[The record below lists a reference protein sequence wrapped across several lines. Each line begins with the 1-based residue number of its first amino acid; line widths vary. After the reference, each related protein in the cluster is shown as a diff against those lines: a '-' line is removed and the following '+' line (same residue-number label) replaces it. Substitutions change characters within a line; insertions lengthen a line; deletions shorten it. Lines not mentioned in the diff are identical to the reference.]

1 MNREYRTIHSN
12 ALGRQMEMLVY
23 GTSGKPMVVFPSQE
37 GRFFDYENFGMIDT
51 LAPFIQ
57 SGKIQVYCIDSIDHE
72 SWFARTNP
80 VERVKRA
87 NDYDRAV
94 KEDVIPHIMNDGH
107 EGAGV
112 IAHGCS
118 FGAFHTAN
126 FALRQ
131 PEAFDSGI
139 ALSGCYNIEFA
150 MQGFYSNEMHPHNP
164 MRYSADLK
172 GKDIV
177 EKLKNNLL
185 IVCSGQGAWE
195 EWTGEAI
202 HMCDNLSAAG
212 VPVLLDLWGYDVN
225 HDWPWWKKMI
235 IYFLGKFDRAGFLTS
250 KHRMTT
256 EQSRN
261 FLHNFHS
268 I

>member
-1 MNREYRTIHSN
+1 MNREYRTTQSK

-37 GRFFDYENFGMIDT
+37 GRFFDYENFGMIDV
-51 LAPFIQ
+51 LAPYIQ
-57 SGKIQVYCIDSIDHE
+57 AGKLQVYCIDSIDHE
-72 SWFARTNP
+72 SWFARVNP
-80 VERVKRA
+80 VERVRRA
-87 NDYDRAV
+87 NDYDQAV
-94 KEDVIPHIMNDGH
+94 KEDVVALVQSDGH
-107 EGAGV
+107 AGAGI

-118 FGAFHTAN
+118 FGAFHAAN
-126 FALRQ
+126 FALRH
-131 PEAFDSGI
+131 PDAFDSCI
-139 ALSGCYNIEFA
+139 ALSGCYNIDFA
-150 MQGFYSNEMHPHNP
+150 MQGFYSNEMHLHNP

-172 GKDIV
+172 GKAIIGQ
-177 EKLKNNLL
+177 LKENLL

-202 HMCDNLSAAG
+202 QMCNNLSGAG
-212 VPVLLDLWGYDVN
+212 VPVMLDLWGYDVN

-235 IYFLGKFDRAGFLTS
+235 TYYLDKFDRSGFLS
-250 KHRMTT
+250 AKHRMNAG
-256 EQSRN
+256 QSAG

>member
-12 ALGRQMEMLVY
+12 VLGRQFEMLVY
-23 GTSGKPMVVFPSQE
+23 GNSGKPMVVFPSQE

-57 SGKIQVYCIDSIDHE
+57 KGLIQVYCIDSIDHE
-72 SWFARTNP
+72 SWFAHTNP
-80 VERVKRA
+80 VEKVNRA
-87 NDYDRAV
+87 NAYDRAV
-94 KEDVIPHIMNDGH
+94 VEDVIPHILKDGH
-107 EGAGV
+107 EGAGI

-126 FALRQ
+126 FALRH
-131 PEAFDSGI
+131 PEHFDSGI

-150 MQGFYSNEMHPHNP
+150 MQGFYSNDMHAHNP

-177 EKLKNNLL
+177 KKLQNNLL
-185 IVCSGQGAWE
+185 VICSGQGAWE

-202 HMCDNLSAAG
+202 QMCKNLSDAD

-235 IYFLGKFDRAGFLTS
+235 IYFLGKFERAGFLTS
-250 KHRMTT
+250 QHRMNA

-261 FLHNFHS
+261 FRNDFHS